1 MIAIPS
7 SMAAMMVNSNNIEVL
22 RMGELMHYGLSPAI
36 LIIGLMLLFTR
47 SSSIDTAKN
56 ILLAYLI
63 GTLLL
68 MYTFFGVFSDEI
80 LLNFTYL
87 EAIPDLVM
95 LVICIVG
102 YIKAK

>member
-1 MIAIPS
+1 MKTKLTLTILGTYNTIVGIMMIAIPS

-63 GTLLL
+63 GTLVL
-68 MYTFFGVFSDEI
+68 MYTFWCF
-80 LLNFTYL
+80 L
-87 EAIPDLVM
+87 
-95 LVICIVG
+95 
-102 YIKAK
+102 